1 MGFGKGRNVMK
12 QYIVAMQIVICT
24 LFIFG
29 GCGNDEKIEYP
40 YTQEYEV
47 GQGNIKGNV
56 DIASFIA
63 IDESFEIGANK
74 DGYAV
79 FKSPENAF
87 EILLEKY
94 DMGIRHKKKKFKW
107 ETVTQNNNK
116 DDK

>member
-63 IDESFEIGANK
+63 ITATIIPSKDIDIAN
-74 DGYAV
+74 V
-79 FKSPENAF
+79 VN
-87 EILLEKY
+87 
-94 DMGIRHKKKKFKW
+94 
-107 ETVTQNNNK
+107 
-116 DDK
+116 